1 MTENRFAA
9 IVDMDPVTSAS
20 TWSSSPSE
28 SQNAQYFQM
37 ALETRPPA
45 AEGLPPSSAFIMRK
59 TYHQLGRSKM
69 TVEFMTVQE
78 VELAINAVTPLDTPQ
93 PQGIVGT

>member
-1 MTENRFAA
+1 
-9 IVDMDPVTSAS
+9 
-20 TWSSSPSE
+20 
-28 SQNAQYFQM
+28 
-37 ALETRPPA
+37 
-45 AEGLPPSSAFIMRK
+45 MRK
-59 TYHQLGRSKM
+59 TYHQYGRSKM